1 MRVDKLFVKNISL
14 TFLFMNFLFMILIV
28 LGDLFVNLLN
38 YLENKLSIDDIVYVY
53 YLYLPKSFSDGV
65 ALSFLFAVSNLI
77 GNLSMRN
84 EIIGLFSCG
93 ISLSRILKPII
104 IISVV
109 ISIILFFFDNY
120 LVIDTVAKRDAFL
133 KNSIGSKGSSD
144 RTVIIRDFARE
155 IYNIRH
161 YNIDND
167 SISNLIIILRDT
179 NDAFKKRYDIGTAE
193 WINNQW
199 KLYSVREFS
208 KVGREVIESFHEVL
222 DGEGIVNLEP
232 EYVKVFMLS
241 SKTLNFSRL
250 ISWIGSLKREN
261 LDYSEALFDFLNRI
275 FFSFRLILLSFTV
288 GFISL
293 ALRKNIFIFSLLNSI
308 AFAVVYVISVVIFN
322 FLADL
327 GYLPIVVASS
337 FTTVL
342 FLVINFIIYNFVRK

>member
-1 MRVDKLFVKNISL
+1 MRVDKLFVKNITL

-28 LGDLFVNLLN
+28 LGDLFVNLLS
-38 YLENKLSIDDIVYVY
+38 YLDNKFSVSDIVYIY

-65 ALSFLFAVSNLI
+65 ALSFLFSVSNLI

-93 ISLSRILKPII
+93 ISLSRILRPII
-104 IISVV
+104 LISVL

-120 LVIDTVAKRDAFL
+120 LVIDTLTQRDAFL
-133 KNSIGSKGSSD
+133 KNMGKGSND

-155 IYNIRH
+155 IYNIRY

-167 SISNLIIILRDT
+167 TISNLIIILRDS
-179 NDAFKKRYDIGTAE
+179 NDVFSKRYDVGKAE
-193 WINNQW
+193 WVDNKWN
-199 KLYSVREFS
+199 LYDVREFTR
-208 KVGREVIESFHEVL
+208 VGREIIENFYEIL
-222 DGEGIVNLEP
+222 DGRGVVNLDP
-232 EYVKVFMLS
+232 EYVKIVMLS

-250 ISWIGSLKREN
+250 TDWIRSLKIEN

-293 ALRKNIFIFSLLNSI
+293 ALRKNIFILSLLNSI
-308 AFAVVYVISVVIFN
+308 AFAVIYVISIVIFN

-327 GYLPIVVASS
+327 GYLPITVASS

-342 FLVINFIIYNFVRK
+342 FLVINVVIYSFVRK